1 MSNKKLILEKTHDK
15 CMSGKPE
22 LTAVFIH
29 GIASDS
35 SSFEN
40 ALKYLEEVKR
50 LDRVRFVTFDLLGAG
65 KSYTSDELEYNMEE
79 QIEALHNAIEQ
90 LELTTPLVLVGHS
103 MGTFIVTRYADTY
116 KDSVKRLIL
125 VSPPI
130 YTEKD
135 LANPA
140 FDKALDVFR
149 DAVSIKNREILETKA
164 FNNSIKNIV
173 TSKKNYKTLAS
184 IKTPAV
190 LIYGDKDAFIALYNL
205 PKILADNPEY
215 VSAIHTIGHHGV
227 SREKYIKIAK
237 ELEGV
242 LDA

>member
-1 MSNKKLILEKTHDK
+1 
-15 CMSGKPE
+15 MSGKPE

-50 LDRVRFVTFDLLGAG
+50 LDKVRFVAFDLLGAG

-116 KDSVKRLIL
+116 KDSAKRLIL

-184 IKTPAV
+184 IKTPTV

-215 VSAIHTIGHHGV
+215 V
-227 SREKYIKIAK
+227 
-237 ELEGV
+237 
-242 LDA
+242 

>member
-1 MSNKKLILEKTHDK
+1 
-15 CMSGKPE
+15 MSGKPE

-50 LDRVRFVTFDLLGAG
+50 LDKVRFVAFDLLGAG

-103 MGTFIVTRYADTY
+103 MGTFIVTRYADAY

-135 LANPA
+135 LTNPA

-173 TSKKNYKTLAS
+173 TSKKNYKTLAG
-184 IKTPAV
+184 IKTPTV
-190 LIYGDKDAFIALYNL
+190 LIYGDKDAFIALHNL

-227 SREKYIKIAK
+227 SREKYTKIAK
-237 ELEGV
+237 ELEGI